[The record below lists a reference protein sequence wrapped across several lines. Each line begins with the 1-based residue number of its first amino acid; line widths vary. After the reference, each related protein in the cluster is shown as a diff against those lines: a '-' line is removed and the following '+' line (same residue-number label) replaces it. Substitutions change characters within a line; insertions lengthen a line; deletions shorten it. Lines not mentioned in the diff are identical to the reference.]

1 MPIIYTKH
9 ALSRMKI
16 RNISSLQVEQTVN
29 EANQINLDNF
39 GNNIAQKQYG
49 SYLIRVIFKVENKNK
64 LIITAYRTSKI
75 ERYLS

>member
-1 MPIIYTKH
+1 MSIIYTKH

-16 RNISSLQVEQTVN
+16 RNISSFQVEQTVN

-49 SYLIRVIFKVENKNK
+49 PYLIRVIFKVQNNNK
-64 LIITAYRTSKI
+64 LIITAYKTSKI
-75 ERYLS
+75 SKYLS

>member
-1 MPIIYTKH
+1 MSIIYTKH

-16 RNISSLQVEQTVN
+16 RNISSFQVEQTVN

-39 GNNIAQKQYG
+39 GNRIAQKQYG
-49 SYLIRVIFKVENKNK
+49 SYLIRVIFKIENKNK

-75 ERYLS
+75 SKYLS